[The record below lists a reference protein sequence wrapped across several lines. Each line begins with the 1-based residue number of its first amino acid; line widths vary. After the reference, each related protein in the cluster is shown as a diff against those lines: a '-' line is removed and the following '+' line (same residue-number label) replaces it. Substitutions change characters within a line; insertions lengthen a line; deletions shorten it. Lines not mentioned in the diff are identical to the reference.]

1 MRPGLPS
8 RPRPTGELHFAQY
21 RFSSATSAMVMIA
34 SSGLVTGVEGTLVIP
49 APMRLTRRDAPARRR
64 VRTEVEPRA
73 EPSGALASCRE
84 LVARVRVDPAT
95 EAPVGIDAV
104 DAVGDV
110 PGGGSGAEGVDVA
123 AIPQTLQ

>member
-1 MRPGLPS
+1 
-8 RPRPTGELHFAQY
+8 
-21 RFSSATSAMVMIA
+21 MIA

-84 LVARVRVDPAT
+84 LVVRVRVDPAT
-95 EAPVGIDAV
+95 GAPVGIDAVDAV